1 MSRVETRIVLRNKV
15 GLHARPAALFVKTA
29 MKFKST
35 IKVIKDGMEADAKSL
50 LSVLSIDARQDDE
63 ITIIAE
69 GEDAEA
75 AIKELVEL
83 VERNLGEE

>member
-1 MSRVETRIVLRNKV
+1 MPCVEVHVVLRNKV

-35 IKVIKDGMEADAKSL
+35 IKVIKNGMEADAKSL
-50 LSVLSIDARQDDE
+50 LNILSIDAQQNDK
-63 ITIIAE
+63 ITIVAD
-69 GEDAEA
+69 GEDAEM
-75 AIKELVEL
+75 AIRELVEL

>member
-1 MSRVETRIVLRNKV
+1 MPRVETRNVLRNKV
-15 GLHARPAALFVKTA
+15 GLHARPATLFVKTA

-63 ITIIAE
+63 LTIIAE

>member
-1 MSRVETRIVLRNKV
+1 MSRVETRVVLRNKV

-50 LSVLSIDARQDDE
+50 LNVLSINAQQNDE
-63 ITIIAE
+63 IIIVAE
-69 GEDAEA
+69 E
-75 AIKELVEL
+75 KMLKQQ
-83 VERNLGEE
+83 